1 MKECKPLIHGMCG
14 VFGVVFVGLFA
25 TEDYVLQAYGRDSSP
40 YGLFYGGGGELLACQ
55 AGGFL

>member
-1 MKECKPLIHGMCG
+1 MPLIHGMCG